1 MISHL
6 LTIDGQNKG
15 FWEEIRGFLEI
26 VFLDKSLEK
35 YFWWS

>member
-1 MISHL
+1 MISHD
-6 LTIDGQNKG
+6 LTIDGQDKV
-15 FWEEIRGFLEI
+15 FWEEIREFLEI